1 MSQLKSH
8 RVMLIDDH
16 PLMRAGLRGLI
27 EAEADMNV
35 CAEAST
41 AAEAM
46 AKVRDANP
54 DMVIVDIALPD
65 SNGLDVLKRIRS
77 WNEHVKTIVVSM
89 YEAALFAERALRAGA
104 LGYVNKEEA
113 IDVVVEAIRTVLA
126 GGIYVD
132 AETNKRLLWNMSGRQ
147 INQAVEPV
155 ELLSD
160 RELEVFALLGRG
172 QSTRDIANS
181 LKLSVKTIE
190 SYRENIK
197 NKLNLKTAAEL
208 IRHAVQWVLENG

>member
-1 MSQLKSH
+1 MGISKIH
-8 RVMLIDDH
+8 RIMIIDDH

-27 EAEADMNV
+27 EAESDMEV

-41 AAEAM
+41 AEEAIVVIR
-46 AKVRDANP
+46 KVNP
-54 DMVIVDIALPD
+54 DMVIIDIALPD
-65 SNGLDVLKRIRS
+65 SNGLDLLKRIRS
-77 WNEHVKTIVVSM
+77 GNEVIKTIVVSM

-104 LGYVNKEEA
+104 MGYVNKEEA
-113 IDVVVEAIRTVLA
+113 IDVVVEAIRTVLS

-132 AETNKRLLWNMSGRQ
+132 AETNKRLLWNISGRQ
-147 INQAVEPV
+147 INQAGEPV
-155 ELLSD
+155 DLLSD

-172 QSTRDIANS
+172 QSTRDIANG

-197 NKLNLKTAAEL
+197 NKLSLKTAAEL
-208 IRHAVQWVLENG
+208 MRHAVQWVLENG